1 MKILKPVLFIQLLCY
16 KGKILNIYFYFFSSN
31 EWHTLFI
38 NVDFCVYEAKS
49 IRFDNCSSAYRQIF
63 RSYKYDISIFLII
76 KGAVHVVYNDL
87 LMKQIHNARSLIWA
101 TMRKMSLFFHKLKF
115 SNIALYLQTF
125 DISN

>member
-31 EWHTLFI
+31 ESHTLFI
-38 NVDFCVYEAKS
+38 NVDFFVYEAKS

-87 LMKQIHNARSLIWA
+87 LMKQIHNARILI
-101 TMRKMSLFFHKLKF
+101 
-115 SNIALYLQTF
+115 
-125 DISN
+125 